1 MLGHDLDMVSVL
13 SIDRLMVVV
22 RCMVPG
28 GVVRH
33 FMVDAVV
40 GIAVVG
46 IAVIGIAMVGFTV
59 VGVAVIGVAVI
70 LSDIVDWHLPV
81 VSLSSVLVVV
91 VM

>member
-1 MLGHDLDMVSVL
+1 MLRHDLDMVSVL

-33 FMVDAVV
+33 FMVDT
-40 GIAVVG
+40 VVG
-46 IAVIGIAMVGFTV
+46 IAVIDIAMVGFTV

-70 LSDIVDWHLPV
+70 LSDIVDWHLTV

>member
-40 GIAVVG
+40 GIAV
-46 IAVIGIAMVGFTV
+46 IGIAMVGFTV

-70 LSDIVDWHLPV
+70 LSDIVDWHLTV

>member
-33 FMVDAVV
+33 FMVD
-40 GIAVVG
+40 AVVG

>member
-40 GIAVVG
+40 GIAVIG
-46 IAVIGIAMVGFTV
+46 IAVVGFTV

>member
-22 RCMVPG
+22 RYMVPG

-33 FMVDAVV
+33 FMVD
-40 GIAVVG
+40 AVVG

-70 LSDIVDWHLPV
+70 LSDIVDWHLTV

>member
-1 MLGHDLDMVSVL
+1 MLGHDLDMVSAL

-40 GIAVVG
+40 GIAVIG
-46 IAVIGIAMVGFTV
+46 IAVVGFTV